1 LFKTKLSFFLKRNSF
16 IFASNKNKFMSLRKY
31 LTSRVFFVQ
40 VLSAAAIIAVLG
52 YLFMHWLTFTTDH
65 GHEIAVPNLT
75 KLTEEQVEAKLDD
88 LDLDYVL
95 LDSVDYRSE
104 FPKYSVVEQDPLPG
118 TMVKV
123 GRKIYIKINAS
134 GFSSVKIPDLIEKT
148 YREAVPTL
156 KALGLEEGTI
166 TYIPNLGK
174 DMVLEMRYKG
184 RNLKV
189 GDRVLKASKID
200 LVLGDGKASY
210 VDESQATD
218 SLAAPT
224 TETPKDEQ

>member
-1 LFKTKLSFFLKRNSF
+1 LERNNF
-16 IFASNKNKFMSLRKY
+16 IFVTYKNKFMSLRNY
-31 LTSRVFFVQ
+31 LTSRVFFGQ
-40 VLSAAAIIAVLG
+40 ALAALAILAVLV

-65 GHEIAVPNLT
+65 GHEIAVPNLA
-75 KLTEEQVEAKLDD
+75 KLTEEQVEEKLDE

-95 LDSVDYRSE
+95 LDSVDYNSD
-104 FPKYSVVEQDPLPG
+104 FPKFTVVEQDPLPG
-118 TMVKV
+118 AKVKV
-123 GRKIYIKINAS
+123 GRKVYIKINAS
-134 GFSSVKIPDLIEKT
+134 GFSSVRIPDLIDKT

-156 KALGLEEGTI
+156 KSLGLEEGTI

-200 LVLGDGKASY
+200 LVLGDGKESY
-210 VDESQATD
+210 VEEVD
-218 SLAAPT
+218 SLAV
-224 TETPKDEQ
+224 PKDSIQ

>member
-1 LFKTKLSFFLKRNSF
+1 LERNSF
-16 IFASNKNKFMSLRKY
+16 IFATSKNKFMSIRNY
-31 LTSRVFFVQ
+31 LTSRVFFLQIV
-40 VLSAAAIIAVLG
+40 AALAIIAVLS

-65 GHEIAVPNLT
+65 GHEIMVPNLA
-75 KLTEEQVEAKLDD
+75 KLTEEQVEEKLDE

-95 LDSVDYRSE
+95 LDSVDYNSD

-118 TMVKV
+118 AKVKE

-134 GFSSVKIPDLIEKT
+134 GFSSVRIPDLIEKT

-184 RNLKV
+184 RNIKA
-189 GDRVLKASKID
+189 GDRVLKSSKID
-200 LVLGDGKASY
+200 LVLGDGKESY
-210 VDESQATD
+210 VEEVDTLAT
-218 SLAAPT
+218 PII
-224 TETPKDEQ
+224 EEIPNEQ

>member
-1 LFKTKLSFFLKRNSF
+1 MTY
-16 IFASNKNKFMSLRKY
+16 KNIFMSLRNY
-31 LTSRVFFVQ
+31 LTSRVFFGQ
-40 VLSAAAIIAVLG
+40 VLASLVILAVLV

-65 GHEIAVPNLT
+65 GHEIAVPNLA
-75 KLTEEQVEAKLDD
+75 KLTEEQVEDKLDE

-95 LDSVDYRSE
+95 LDSVDYNSN
-104 FPKYSVVEQDPLPG
+104 FPKYTVVEQDPLPG
-118 TMVKV
+118 AKVKV
-123 GRKIYIKINAS
+123 GRKVYIKINAS
-134 GFSSVKIPDLIEKT
+134 GFSSVKIPDLIDKT

-200 LVLGDGKASY
+200 LVLGDGKESY
-210 VDESQATD
+210 VEEVD
-218 SLAAPT
+218 SLAV
-224 TETPKDEQ
+224 PKDSIL

>member
-1 LFKTKLSFFLKRNSF
+1 
-16 IFASNKNKFMSLRKY
+16 MSLRKY
-31 LTSRVFFVQ
+31 LTSRVFFLQ
-40 VLSAAAIIAVLG
+40 VLSALAIIAILG

-65 GHEIAVPNLT
+65 GHEITVPDLR
-75 KLTEEQVEAKLDD
+75 KLTVEQVEEKLDE

-95 LDSVDYRSE
+95 LDSVDFRSE
-104 FPKYSVVEQDPLPG
+104 FPKFSVVEQDPLPG
-118 TMVKV
+118 AKVKE
-123 GRKIYIKINAS
+123 GRKVYIKINAS

-189 GDRVLKASKID
+189 GDRVLKSSKID

-210 VDESQATD
+210 VDESVVDTVATPVEEQVP
-218 SLAAPT
+218 A
-224 TETPKDEQ
+224 DEQ

>member
-1 LFKTKLSFFLKRNSF
+1 VTY
-16 IFASNKNKFMSLRKY
+16 KNKFMSLRKY
-31 LTSRVFFVQ
+31 LTSRVFFGQ
-40 VLSAAAIIAVLG
+40 VLVALVILAVLS

-65 GHEIAVPNLT
+65 GHEITVPNLA
-75 KLTEEQVEAKLDD
+75 KLTEQQVEDKLDE

-95 LDSVDYRSE
+95 LDSVDYNSDY
-104 FPKYSVVEQDPLPG
+104 PKYTVVEQDPLPG
-118 TMVKV
+118 AKVKE
-123 GRKIYIKINAS
+123 GRKVYIKINAS
-134 GFSSVKIPDLIEKT
+134 GFSSVKIPDLIDKT

-174 DMVLEMRYKG
+174 DMVLEMRFKG

-200 LVLGDGKASY
+200 LVLGDGKESY
-210 VDESQATD
+210 VEEVDTTAT
-218 SLAAPT
+218 PT
-224 TETPKDEQ
+224 EATPANEQ